1 MFLTGGHGNTADH
14 PNFLLRTGNGS
25 EQIAEFHI
33 CIPILTALGELQG
46 PYTCCIALQLLPS
59 FGFRL
64 SFSVFR
70 DRQMLRST
78 PQCKIGKKPDGIES
92 MTWMLQAISPLCF
105 LWPAAWPLRLNLTSV
120 LGSCPAGARLLCCGD
135 PFHDLILRRLLAPR
149 LLLAGY
155 LALVGMLL
163 CKLN

>member
-92 MTWMLQAISPLCF
+92 MAWMLQAISPLLLSLACRLASSPEPDERFGF
-105 LWPAAWPLRLNLTSV
+105 LSRRRQIA
-120 LGSCPAGARLLCCGD
+120 LLW
-135 PFHDLILRRLLAPR
+135 
-149 LLLAGY
+149 
-155 LALVGMLL
+155 
-163 CKLN
+163 